1 MKYNIILTAI
11 AMFISALLA
20 FMVSLMTVHSD
31 YEWLVY
37 VMMFVSMSA
46 TMVPLMGVRHED
58 CAISA
63 NLKLLSSIGVFV
75 IIISQCIINLIAMR
89 QEYYAVISMVIV
101 LIFLGVYYSI
111 SKIELN

>member
-46 TMVPLMGVRHED
+46 TMVPLMGVRHKD
-58 CAISA
+58 STISA

-111 SKIELN
+111 SKIKLN